1 MPFPAHDPDAPFSLQ
16 SAFAAWRL
24 PLLRFLQRKLGNA
37 SDAEDMVQESFI
49 RLAAAERG
57 GTVVERPRQF
67 VFRIAANLA
76 CDHLRHAARSQVL
89 FDADEDDGARAAAAP
104 TVANPAARVEHRQLL
119 ALLERAIG
127 ELPQRQREAL
137 VMSRF
142 EGLTQ
147 DAIAARMGISR
158 RMVVRHL
165 NLALAHCASR
175 AHYPMRGEA
184 DCAPTF

>member
-1 MPFPAHDPDAPFSLQ
+1 MHDPDAPISLQ
-16 SAFAAWRL
+16 GAFASWRL

-37 SDAEDMVQESFI
+37 SDAEDVVQESFV

-76 CDHLRHAARSQVL
+76 CDHLRHAARNQGL
-89 FDADEDDGARAAAAP
+89 FGADVDATVHAAAAP
-104 TVANPAARVEHRQLL
+104 TAANPAARAEHRQLL
-119 ALLERAIG
+119 ALLERAIA

-175 AHYPMRGEA
+175 ADYPVRGA
-184 DCAPTF
+184 QDCAPAF